1 VTWLVILAVGAG
13 SFLFRLVPLLVLHRV
28 SLPEGADRVIRYA
41 GCAAVTAL
49 ITLSARG
56 NATGDATL
64 PTLLALGV
72 GIVMAVRQASMFRAL
87 VAGLAVYAMAALL
100 IALIA
105 R

>member
-13 SFLFRLVPLLVLHRV
+13 SFLFRLGPLLVLHRIA
-28 SLPEGADRVIRYA
+28 LPESADRVIRYA

-56 NATGDATL
+56 TATGDATL
-64 PTLLALGV
+64 PTLLALAAGV
-72 GIVMAVRQASMFRAL
+72 VMAVRQATMFRVL
-87 VAGLAVYAMAALL
+87 VAGLAAYASTAVLAQLV
-100 IALIA
+100 